1 MANIKKISAREIL
14 DSRGNPTLEVKVV
27 LENGIWAKDSVPSG
41 VSAGGHEA
49 LELRDN
55 DKSRF
60 LGRGVLKAVRNVN
73 EIIGP
78 ALVGQKITQQKEIDQ
93 KMIALDGTENKSK
106 LGANAIL
113 GVSLACARAGSYD
126 QRLPLYQYLRQIY
139 NLPLVTYQLPT
150 PMFNVINGGKHSD
163 SGLDIQEF
171 MLVPQTTGSFK
182 EKLRIGVE
190 IFNALREILER
201 KKMTFAVGDEGGF
214 APKLKTTKN
223 TLETLSSIAHYTQYR
238 LGSQIFFGLD
248 AAASVFYRKEKNKY
262 HFEGK
267 DRSAEEM
274 IKIYLDWIK
283 KYPIALFE
291 DPLAEDDWENW
302 SKFTEQVLA
311 VKPNFA
317 VIGDDIFTT
326 NLKRFEKGLEMKV
339 ANAILIKPNQVG
351 TLTETMNCIDLA
363 IKKNYQIVISHRSGE
378 TNDDFIADLAVA
390 VNAQYIKTGAPNRGE
405 RVAKY
410 NRLLEI
416 EEEIKKND

>member
-1 MANIKKISAREIL
+1 MSTIKKIIAREIL
-14 DSRGNPTLEVKVV
+14 DSRGNPTLEVKVE
-27 LENGIWAKDSVPSG
+27 LESGISAKASVPSG
-41 VSAGGHEA
+41 ASTGEHEA
-49 LELRDN
+49 LELRDG
-55 DKSRF
+55 DKTRF
-60 LGRGVLKAVRNVN
+60 LGRGVLRACQNVN
-73 EIIGP
+73 QVIAPTLIGQEIT
-78 ALVGQKITQQKEIDQ
+78 KQKEIDQ
-93 KMIALDGTENKSK
+93 KMIELDGTENKSK

-126 QRLPLYQYLRQIY
+126 QGLPLYQYLRQIY
-139 NLPLVTYQLPT
+139 NLPLVSYELPT

-171 MLVPQTTGSFK
+171 MIIPQATGSFR

-190 IFNALREILER
+190 IFNALREILE
-201 KKMTFAVGDEGGF
+201 KKKLTFAVGDEGGF

-223 TLETLSSIAHYTQYR
+223 TLETLASIAHFTQYR
-238 LGSQIFFGLD
+238 LGSQVFFGLD
-248 AAASVFYRKEKNKY
+248 SAASVFYKKEKNKY

-283 KYPIALFE
+283 RYPISLFE
-291 DPLAEDDWENW
+291 DPLAENDWENW
-302 SKFTEQVLA
+302 SKFTEKVLA
-311 VKPNFA
+311 IKPNFA
-317 VIGDDIFTT
+317 VVGDDIFTT
-326 NLKRFEKGLEMKV
+326 NLKRFEKGLEVKA

-351 TLTETMNCIDLA
+351 TLSETMACIDLA
-363 IKKNYQIVISHRSGE
+363 AKKNYQIVISHRSGE

-416 EEEIKKND
+416 EEELV